1 MILLSPQAATY
12 HQPGNPTNGI
22 MLGHSIAPRILYFLH
37 ILSGEGEESKEP
49 ANQSNITAAQKG
61 RSESGENTAE
71 KGVF

>member
-1 MILLSPQAATY
+1 
-12 HQPGNPTNGI
+12 